1 MFFRIWNYNI
11 PITTCIIMLRSFV
24 EQNQLYIVH
33 RLETAVKKR
42 LTTFSVKGKI
52 VGRNLEL
59 LINPVECT
67 SLRCSQLFV
76 CQLSAVCVAVVS
88 C

>member
-1 MFFRIWNYNI
+1 MFVRMCNYNI

-24 EQNQLYIVH
+24 EKIELH
-33 RLETAVKKR
+33 RLVTAVKKWI
-42 LTTFSVKGKI
+42 TTVSVKGKI
-52 VGRNLEL
+52 VGRNLDL
-59 LINPVECT
+59 LINPVDCT

-76 CQLSAVCVAVVS
+76 CQLSAVCVSVVS

>member
-1 MFFRIWNYNI
+1 MVVRIWNYNI

-24 EQNQLYIVH
+24 EQNQLH

-42 LTTFSVKGKI
+42 ITTVSVKGKI

-59 LINPVECT
+59 LINPVDCT

-76 CQLSAVCVAVVS
+76 CQLSAVCVSVVS

>member
-1 MFFRIWNYNI
+1 MFDRIWNYNI
-11 PITTCIIMLRSFV
+11 HITTCIIMLRSFV
-24 EQNQLYIVH
+24 EQNELH

-42 LTTFSVKGKI
+42 IAKGKI
-52 VGRNLEL
+52 GGRNLEL
-59 LINPVECT
+59 LINPVDCT

-76 CQLSAVCVAVVS
+76 SVVS